1 MIDKKLVDEVL
12 SRTSIEAVIS
22 PYVTLKRAGSTM
34 KGLCPFH
41 SERTP
46 SFVVYPGDNS
56 FYCFGCGAGGDAITF
71 LKKAENMNFED
82 AVEVLA
88 KRAGIPFVRS
98 DADAKAPRFDR
109 NRILELNREA
119 ARYFHA
125 RLFDKT
131 PAAAAARAYLT
142 EKRGLSLACVN
153 HFGLGFAPYDPR
165 GFVSHFTNLG
175 YKPDELIAAFLCGK
189 SEANGALY
197 QSFRDRVM
205 FPIIDVA
212 GNVIAFGG
220 RVLDSSPQKYKN
232 SSDTPVFKKS
242 KNLYALNFAR
252 QTCAERL
259 ILCEGY
265 MDVIAM
271 HAAGFTNAVATLGT
285 AITPEQARLLSHYTK
300 RVILSYDSDEAGQKA
315 TARAISLLEPVGLSV
330 SVLHINGAKDPD
342 EYIRKF
348 GADSFRALLDKSLS
362 KFEFNLDKVLSRHN
376 IGVPQEKIAAAAELC
391 RVISGVY
398 SSAERGI
405 YVSEVAKRLGID
417 PAGIRADVEREI
429 RKRNKKDKQESFRTI
444 RQNIAGYGDRIN
456 PDRAR
461 DPQLAGL
468 ENTVLSLLLLY
479 PAHRDAAMRPDI
491 ALTEE
496 DFFTAFGKR
505 IFAFVRDH
513 FTPEGPDAAA
523 LNEQFTDEEIGRMTE
538 IRISRMDFIDNGDA
552 VFRESVTA
560 LREAMQN
567 KRLFE
572 QSTTLAGLDALVK
585 AMRDREGNKQND
597 EG

>member
-1 MIDKKLVDEVL
+1 MIDKSLVDEVL
-12 SRTSIEAVIS
+12 SRTSIESVIS
-22 PYVTLKRAGSTM
+22 PYVTLKRAGSTL

-88 KRAGIPFVRS
+88 KRTGIPFVRS
-98 DADAKAPRFDR
+98 DSGADTPRFDR

-125 RLFDKT
+125 RLFDNT
-131 PAAAAARAYLT
+131 PAAAAARAYFT
-142 EKRGLSLACVN
+142 EKRGLSLSVIK

-165 GFVSHFTNLG
+165 GFVSYFKGLG
-175 YKPDELIAAFLCGK
+175 YREDELVAAFLCGK
-189 SEANGALY
+189 SEKNGELY
-197 QSFRDRVM
+197 QSFRDRVI

-252 QTCAERL
+252 QSCAERL

-271 HAAGFTNAVATLGT
+271 HSAGFTNAVATLGT
-285 AITPEQARLLSHYTK
+285 AITPEQARLISHYTK

-348 GADSFRALLDKSLS
+348 GADAFRSLLDKSLS

-376 IGVPQEKIAAAAELC
+376 IEVPQEKIAAAAELC

-398 SSAERGI
+398 SSAERDVYI
-405 YVSEVAKRLGID
+405 SEVSRRLGID
-417 PAGIRADVEREI
+417 PAGIRNDVLREMQ
-429 RKRNKKDKQESFRTI
+429 RRAKRDKQESLEAI
-444 RQNIAGYGDRIN
+444 RQNTAGYGDRIN

-461 DPQLAGL
+461 DPQLSNC

-479 PAHRDAAMRPDI
+479 PAHRDAAKRPEI
-491 ALTEE
+491 ALTED
-496 DFFTAFGKR
+496 DFFTGLGKR
-505 IFAFVRDH
+505 IFAFIRDH
-513 FTPEGPDAAA
+513 YTAEGPDTAA
-523 LNEQFTDEEIGRMTE
+523 LNELFTDEEIGRMTE
-538 IRISRMDFIDNGDA
+538 IRVSRMELTDNGDA
-552 VFRESVTA
+552 VFKESVGA
-560 LREAMQN
+560 LRRAMQQ
-567 KRLFE
+567 KRLAE
-572 QSTTLAGLDALVK
+572 QSTTLSGLEALVQ
-585 AMRDREGNKQND
+585 AMREREGNKQKN
-597 EG
+597 EE

>member
-1 MIDKKLVDEVL
+1 M
-12 SRTSIEAVIS
+12 
-22 PYVTLKRAGSTM
+22 
-34 KGLCPFH
+34 
-41 SERTP
+41 
-46 SFVVYPGDNS
+46 
-56 FYCFGCGAGGDAITF
+56 
-71 LKKAENMNFED
+71 
-82 AVEVLA
+82 
-88 KRAGIPFVRS
+88 
-98 DADAKAPRFDR
+98 
-109 NRILELNREA
+109 
-119 ARYFHA
+119 
-125 RLFDKT
+125 
-131 PAAAAARAYLT
+131 
-142 EKRGLSLACVN
+142 
-153 HFGLGFAPYDPR
+153 
-165 GFVSHFTNLG
+165 
-175 YKPDELIAAFLCGK
+175 
-189 SEANGALY
+189 
-197 QSFRDRVM
+197 
-205 FPIIDVA
+205 
-212 GNVIAFGG
+212 
-220 RVLDSSPQKYKN
+220 
-232 SSDTPVFKKS
+232 
-242 KNLYALNFAR
+242 
-252 QTCAERL
+252 
-259 ILCEGY
+259 
-265 MDVIAM
+265 
-271 HAAGFTNAVATLGT
+271 
-285 AITPEQARLLSHYTK
+285 
-300 RVILSYDSDEAGQKA
+300 
-315 TARAISLLEPVGLSV
+315 
-330 SVLHINGAKDPD
+330 
-342 EYIRKF
+342 
-348 GADSFRALLDKSLS
+348 
-362 KFEFNLDKVLSRHN
+362 
-376 IGVPQEKIAAAAELC
+376 
-391 RVISGVY
+391 ISGVY
-398 SSAERGI
+398 SSAEREI

-429 RKRNKKDKQESFRTI
+429 RKRNKKDKQESFRAI

-491 ALTEE
+491 AVTEE